1 MKTIVITSWYFNP
14 IHPGHIECFEM
25 CKELG
30 DELRVIVNNDQ
41 QARLKTGQQELFQDQ
56 DFRMTVVASLKAVDR
71 VMLAVDT
78 DWSVCQSIAHIADM
92 IRKEYGADTRIIFGK
107 WGDRFASNI
116 PEVDICKAN
125 SIEIKDGLGSKTH
138 NSSEYRAKRV

>member
-1 MKTIVITSWYFNP
+1 
-14 IHPGHIECFEM
+14 M

-30 DELRVIVNNDQ
+30 DELRVIINNDQ
-41 QARLKTGQQELFQDQ
+41 QARLKTGQQDLFQDQ
-56 DFRMTVVASLKAVDR
+56 DFRMTVVASLKTVDR
-71 VMLAVDT
+71 VMLSVDK
-78 DWSVCQSIAHIADM
+78 DWSVCQSIIHITDM
-92 IRKEYGADTRIIFGK
+92 IRKEYGDDTRIIFGK

-125 SIEIKDGLGSKTH
+125 NIEIKDGLGSKTH